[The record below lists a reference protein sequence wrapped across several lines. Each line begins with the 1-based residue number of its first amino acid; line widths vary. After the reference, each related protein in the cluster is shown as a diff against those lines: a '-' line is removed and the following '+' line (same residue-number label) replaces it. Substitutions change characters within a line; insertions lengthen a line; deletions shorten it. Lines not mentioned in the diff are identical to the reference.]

1 MADQKAGASAV
12 FRAFSMPGRK
22 PRGEWSV
29 AGIEIGTRSTCALQL
44 NDPVVAEQHCTLRF
58 TGSAF
63 VVEDRGSVTG
73 TWHNGVA
80 VSSAVELA
88 NGDQVVIG
96 VTRLAFELKQEDDGR
111 AALEVLIEESSF
123 HYKKP
128 KPGEFHTDADEW
140 VRSEVRFG
148 KVAAV
153 RGMVWLAGLLAIVGV
168 TWIFATR
175 GGERMLQPGALD
187 GSHGLLFA
195 AELPNVDSG
204 GSPNKDRLTL
214 SLEKVAHESCKVCHA
229 SKTPGDVK
237 SCAACH
243 AEMST
248 RHPFYNGSPEH
259 DSKLSSAVAQPSTG
273 CRMCHDV
280 QHNGLSKQ
288 ASTDAARMR
297 LDEGKSSTTWGLGV
311 CMDCHTAGFGTGTDD
326 ALRAEVKARIG
337 VLSSLL
343 VDASV
348 QAPSDRHEYGFDEFA
363 HKTHLNRSIDCGV
376 CHVQSPA
383 PAGSAG
389 GADFKSV
396 GFGVCAACHVQ
407 GMDSPSSLPGIDAG
421 ALKALRNQLASKPV
435 DGKQLMQTMS
445 WHGRGEQCLQC
456 HAEGDQH
463 QPKPE
468 LKTAE
473 REIAQRSFGIRRI
486 AHGQHVQASADKAL
500 CAQCHGDPKTLEGG
514 LVVPAANFLH
524 GSHVETLWPTSK
536 SAQAS
541 LSQASCLSCHAAQW
555 DSTTLAGA
563 QKLDLGEA
571 CKTCHDDPSRAANQ
585 AAVSEHVVER
595 KTETRTDFPH
605 KTHAKIEGGC
615 FACHAFKGA
624 DDGDPRAVPQ
634 LLDGVVNCTKCHSDH
649 QRIAGGACTFCHPQG
664 AAAGSG
670 SAILFQGKRPFR
682 NDWPAA
688 LNFNHFGGR
697 PEAGHISF
705 MAQDGS
711 PAIAGCAKCHDIE
724 NMKNSNVVGDLSIP
738 GARGSLCVDC
748 HAFNRGWFHWSLPEA
763 KR

>member
-1 MADQKAGASAV
+1 
-12 FRAFSMPGRK
+12 MPGRK
-22 PRGEWSV
+22 PRGEWV
-29 AGIEIGTRSTCALQL
+29 VPAIEIGTRSTCALQL
-44 NDPVVAEQHCTLRF
+44 NDPVVAEQHCTLRH
-58 TGSAF
+58 TGSGF

-80 VSSAVELA
+80 VSAPVELSS
-88 NGDQVVIG
+88 GDQVVIG
-96 VTRLAFELKQEDDGR
+96 VTRLSFELKKEDDGR
-111 AALEVLIEESSF
+111 AALEVLVEESSF

-148 KVAAV
+148 RVAAV
-153 RGMVWLAGLLAIVGV
+153 RSMVWLAGLLAIAGV

-175 GGERMLQPGALD
+175 SGERLLQPGELD
-187 GSHGLLFA
+187 GSHALLFA
-195 AELPNVDSG
+195 AKPPNVDTG
-204 GSPNKDRLTL
+204 GSASKDRLTL

-229 SKTPGDVK
+229 SKSPGDVA

-259 DSKLSSAVAQPSTG
+259 DSKLSAAVAQPSSG

-288 ASTDAARMR
+288 ALTDTAKKR
-297 LDEGKSSTTWGLGV
+297 LAEGKSSTDFGLGV
-311 CMDCHTAGFGTGTDD
+311 CMECHTAGFGNGAGDD
-326 ALRAEVKARIG
+326 LKSEVKARIG
-337 VLSSLL
+337 VLASLL

-348 QAPSDRHEYGFDEFA
+348 QTPSDRHEYGFDEFA

-383 PAGSAG
+383 SAGAG
-389 GADFKSV
+389 GATDFKSV

-407 GMDSPSSLPGIDAG
+407 GIETPSALPGIDAG
-421 ALKALRNQLASKPV
+421 ALKALRNQLASKPPA
-435 DGKQLMQTMS
+435 GTQLMQTMS

-456 HAEGDQH
+456 HAQDDQH

-468 LKTAE
+468 LKTIE

-486 AHGQHVQASADKAL
+486 AHGQHVQASADKAQ
-500 CAQCHGDPKTLEGG
+500 CAVCHGDPKTLEGG
-514 LVVPAANFLH
+514 LVVSAASFLH

-541 LSQASCLSCHAAQW
+541 LSQESCTGCHAAQ
-555 DSTTLAGA
+555 SESATLAGDL
-563 QKLDLGEA
+563 KLDLGQA
-571 CKTCHDDPSRAANQ
+571 CKTCHDDPSRPANQ

-595 KTETRTDFPH
+595 KTETRIDFPH
-605 KTHAKIEGGC
+605 KSHAKIEGGC
-615 FACHAFKGA
+615 FACHTFKGA
-624 DDGDPRAVPQ
+624 DDADPRAVPK
-634 LLDGVVNCTKCHSDH
+634 LLEGVENCTKCHSDH
-649 QRIAGGACTFCHPQG
+649 QRIAGGACTFCHPEG

-682 NDWPAA
+682 TDWPAA
-688 LNFNHFGGR
+688 LNFNHFGGTKD
-697 PEAGHISF
+697 AGHMTY

-711 PAIAGCAKCHDIE
+711 PAIEGCAKCHDIE
-724 NMKNSNVVGDLSIP
+724 NLKNSTAVGDLSIP